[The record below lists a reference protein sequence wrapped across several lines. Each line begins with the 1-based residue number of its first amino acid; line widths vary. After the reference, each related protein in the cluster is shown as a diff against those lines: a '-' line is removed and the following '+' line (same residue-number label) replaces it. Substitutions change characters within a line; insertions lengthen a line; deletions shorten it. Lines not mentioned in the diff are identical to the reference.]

1 MKQLLIFSGGMDSST
16 LLYDLLSQG
25 HEVSTMSFNYKQ
37 RHSKELRCAETVANR
52 AGVPWELIDL
62 SPITPLLS
70 GSSQSDLS
78 VAVPM
83 GRYDEPSMKQ
93 TVVPNRNMI
102 MLAVAGAAAVA
113 RKLDAVVYGA
123 HAGDHA
129 IYPDCREPFIAAMS
143 SALSLCD
150 WHSIVLLAPYVSM
163 SKGDICKRG
172 VQLHVPFAETWT
184 CYVGGEKPCGTC
196 GACTE
201 RADAFAFADCVD
213 PLL

>member
-1 MKQLLIFSGGMDSST
+1 MKMLLIYSGGMDSST
-16 LLYDLLSQG
+16 LLYDLVSQG

-37 RHSKELRCAETVANR
+37 RHSKELRSAKTVADL

-62 SPITPLLS
+62 SPVAPLLS

-78 VAVPM
+78 VPVPV

-102 MLAVAGAAAVA
+102 MLSIASAAAIA
-113 RKLDAVVYGA
+113 RKLEAVVYGA

-129 IYPDCREPFIAAMS
+129 IYPDCREPFIEAMS
-143 SALSLCD
+143 SALRLCD
-150 WHSIVLLAPYVSM
+150 WHPVTLLAPYVTLT
-163 SKGDICKRG
+163 KGDICKRG
-172 VQLHVPFAETWT
+172 LQLNVPFADTWT
-184 CYVGGEKPCGTC
+184 CYVGDEHPCGQC

-201 RADAFAFADCVD
+201 RAEAFAFAKAND
-213 PLL
+213 PLT

>member
-16 LLYDLLSQG
+16 LLYDLISQG
-25 HEVSTMSFNYKQ
+25 HIVSTMSFNYKQ
-37 RHSKELRCAETVANR
+37 RHSKELQCAETIANR

-62 SPITPLLS
+62 SSITPLLS

-102 MLAVAGAAAVA
+102 MLAVAGAVAVA

-172 VQLHVPFAETWT
+172 VELHVPFTETWT

>member
-16 LLYDLLSQG
+16 LLYDLISQG
-25 HEVSTMSFNYKQ
+25 HIVSTMSFNYKQ
-37 RHSKELRCAETVANR
+37 RHSKELQCAETIANR

-62 SPITPLLS
+62 SSITPLLS

-143 SALSLCD
+143 LALSLCD
-150 WHSIVLLAPYVSM
+150 WHSIKLLAPYVNM
-163 SKGDICKRG
+163 TKGDICKRG
-172 VQLHVPFAETWT
+172 VELQVPFAETWT
-184 CYVGGEKPCGTC
+184 CYVGGKKPCGTC

-201 RADAFAFADCVD
+201 RADAFAFADFVD
-213 PLL
+213 PL

>member
-1 MKQLLIFSGGMDSST
+1 MKTMLIYSGGMDSST

-25 HEVSTMSFNYKQ
+25 HEVSAMSFNYKQ
-37 RHSKELRCAETVANR
+37 RHGKELLSAEKVAAL

-62 SPITPLLS
+62 SSVAPLLS

-78 VAVPM
+78 VPVPV

-102 MLAVAGAAAVA
+102 MLAVAGAAAIA
-113 RKLDAVVYGA
+113 RTMDAVVYGA

-129 IYPDCREPFIAAMS
+129 IYPDCREPVVKAMA
-143 SALSLCD
+143 SALDLCD
-150 WHSIVLLAPYVSM
+150 WHRLQLLAPYLTWT
-163 SKGDICKRG
+163 KGDICKRG
-172 VQLHVPFAETWT
+172 LELHVPFAETWT
-184 CYVGGEKPCGTC
+184 CYVGDDEPCGRC

-201 RADAFAFADCVD
+201 RAEAFAFTKTND